1 MITTWTKS
9 KDKLENNFSNIIL
22 VYCLKW
28 TKKLALET
36 LIKYEND
43 YIYIKF
49 QKKLASI
56 ANWPGDKINR
66 EYKKFVKWC
75 ERKFNLND
83 KDLHDIFVK
92 IITLSIQIMLNEE
105 LSNDKCAK
113 INFSPYLLNLQEF
126 FYICIKNISKYYYT
140 HPEKIFDAK
149 IDKSISNNIIKK
161 QITNYIPFKNIFT
174 KIENIKNNQDGG
186 DNNTTETVI
195 SNFSYNDEVVKKNKF
210 LNNMDSDNDKLTF
223 VQSISIDDN
232 EIRMDKFSDDDDEKN
247 IKHITLPKISGNNYK
262 LYMNTNKKNTQN
274 IQNINDP
281 EEKFFSD

>member
-1 MITTWTKS
+1 MITAWTKS

-56 ANWPGDKINR
+56 ANWSGDKINR

-105 LSNDKCAK
+105 LTNDKCAK
-113 INFSPYLLNLQEF
+113 INFSPCLLNLQEF
-126 FYICIKNISKYYYT
+126 FYICIKNISKYYYVN
-140 HPEKIFDAK
+140 PEKIFDAK

-186 DNNTTETVI
+186 NDNTTETVI
-195 SNFSYNDEVVKKNKF
+195 SNFSNNDEVVKKNKF
-210 LNNMDSDNDKLTF
+210 LNNMNSDNDKLTF

-232 EIRMDKFSDDDDEKN
+232 EIRMDKFSDEDDEKN

-262 LYMNTNKKNTQN
+262 LYTNTNKKNIQN
-274 IQNINDP
+274 MQNINDP